1 MANNSSNN
9 QSFQQELAD
18 FRALQ
23 EEMLSLSQ
31 EYGQERQAAWADEL
45 AGLKDGWDGFSQDWQ
60 GSLAEMTALATSQF
74 GEISAQGE
82 AAASQVSQSWDRA
95 LTDLTGQVDDWGE
108 HCLQTLTQVASAWM
122 QGVGGGYGSGSG
134 GGWLDL
140 LGGALDF
147 GGLFHQGG
155 VVTAHEGMVVSPGTL
170 ARGRATHPGPDR
182 RRHFAPGYHVPAGGR
197 ELRGPAPRQL

>member
-82 AAASQVSQSWDRA
+82 AAAGQISQSWDQA
-95 LTDLTGQVDDWGE
+95 LTGLTGP
-108 HCLQTLTQVASAWM
+108 
-122 QGVGGGYGSGSG
+122 GGR
-134 GGWLDL
+134 
-140 LGGALDF
+140 LGGAFPPDPGA
-147 GGLFHQGG
+147 GGLG
-155 VVTAHEGMVVSPGTL
+155 L
-170 ARGRATHPGPDR
+170 DARGGRRLRLRQRAAVGSASWAASWILAVCFTR
-182 RRHFAPGYHVPAGGR
+182 AGW
-197 ELRGPAPRQL
+197 